1 MRNIYI
7 FREVY
12 MGLFI
17 IIGIG
22 LILGFIFFGLVIRG
36 SVLAGEPFACPN
48 CGYHFYAKWYQLIF
62 GQGYTIRA
70 FGQARIKCPKC
81 KILDMCGRPKS

>member
-1 MRNIYI
+1 MPVVVLLVIVFI
-7 FREVY
+7 F
-12 MGLFI
+12 
-17 IIGIG
+17 
-22 LILGFIFFGLVIRG
+22 GFIFLGFVIGG

-70 FGQARIKCPKC
+70 FGQAKIKCPKC
-81 KILDMCGRPKS
+81 KIRDMCSRPKV